1 MNITKEQL
9 RQIIKEE
16 ISEMMDSSSKSGLDR
31 LVNHENPEMIMSGIE
46 MATILNMPIK
56 MYNKPPRQI
65 LKYIEHSK
73 DSNLLTLMSD
83 PENSKFVL
91 FRVAANQNTPI
102 EVIYK
107 IATDESYNIRASNIA
122 KQSLKIYC
130 DQHPDDK
137 ICDDVANTTGYR
149 N

>member
-1 MNITKEQL
+1 MNITKKQL
-9 RQIIKEE
+9 KYIIKEE
-16 ISEMMDSSSKSGLDR
+16 INEMMDSSTKSGLDR
-31 LVNHENPEMIMSGIE
+31 LVNHEDPEMIMSGIE
-46 MATILNMPIK
+46 MASVLNMPIK
-56 MYNKPPRQI
+56 MYNKPPREI

-91 FRVAANQNTPI
+91 FRVATNQNTPI
-102 EVIYK
+102 DVIYK
-107 IATDESYNIRASNIA
+107 IATEQEYNIRASNLA
-122 KQSLKIYC
+122 RQSLKIYC

-137 ICDDVANTTGYR
+137 LCADVDKILGYR